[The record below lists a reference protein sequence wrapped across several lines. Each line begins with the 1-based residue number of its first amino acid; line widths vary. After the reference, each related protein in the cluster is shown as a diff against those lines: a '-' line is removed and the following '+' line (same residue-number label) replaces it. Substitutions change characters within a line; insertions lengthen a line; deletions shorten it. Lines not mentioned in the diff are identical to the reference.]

1 MTRAEIAAAAVVLA
15 MAGAAGC
22 GKSGG
27 GDKPGAAGS
36 AATGS
41 AVASGSAAGTPAAVE
56 PEPEPAPSAVPVPP
70 PGSHAGTAVF
80 ALSGALT
87 AKLEAPAQCVCSAD
101 TASFT
106 VKGGKL
112 AGQQMPVELR
122 VLVATVEDW
131 ANPPVLLTVPEP
143 VRGTYARNTYQP
155 RPTDK
160 VNAAKDCSGVTLDV
174 TLRGMAGTKGDV
186 VVKGAITCTP

>member
-1 MTRAEIAAAAVVLA
+1 MTRAGIAAAAVVLA
-15 MAGAAGC
+15 MAGWAGC
-22 GKSGG
+22 GKSG

-36 AATGS
+36 AA
-41 AVASGSAAGTPAAVE
+41 AGSAAAPGSAANTPTAVE
-56 PEPEPAPSAVPVPP
+56 PEPEAAPSAVPVPP

-106 VKGGKL
+106 VKGGTL

-122 VLVATVEDW
+122 VLVATAEDW

-143 VRGTYARNTYQP
+143 ARGTYARNTYQP

>member
-1 MTRAEIAAAAVVLA
+1 MTRAEVAAAVVLA
-15 MAGAAGC
+15 VAGC

-36 AATGS
+36 AAAAGS
-41 AVASGSAAGTPAAVE
+41 AVASGSAAQEPGAPGALA
-56 PEPEPAPSAVPVPP
+56 PEPEAAPSAVPVPP
-70 PGSHAGTAVF
+70 PGSRAGTAVF

-122 VLVATVEDW
+122 VLVATTEDW

-143 VRGTYARNTYQP
+143 ARGTYARNTYQP

-160 VNAAKDCSGVTLDV
+160 
-174 TLRGMAGTKGDV
+174 
-186 VVKGAITCTP
+186 